1 MTVSLF
7 FVDSWFECT
16 DDSFVEEEEGGG
28 GGLGL
33 LWFNRERFL
42 RLKEEEEFL
51 DGGGGRGLGLFE
63 VDCFVSI
70 LFTFFFSFE

>member
-1 MTVSLF
+1 MDGWFLCGRGGRRRRRRSWSSC
-7 FVDSWFECT
+7 DSIAN
-16 DDSFVEEEEGGG
+16 V
-28 GGLGL
+28 
-33 LWFNRERFL
+33 FL

-70 LFTFFFSFE
+70 LFTFLLSFE